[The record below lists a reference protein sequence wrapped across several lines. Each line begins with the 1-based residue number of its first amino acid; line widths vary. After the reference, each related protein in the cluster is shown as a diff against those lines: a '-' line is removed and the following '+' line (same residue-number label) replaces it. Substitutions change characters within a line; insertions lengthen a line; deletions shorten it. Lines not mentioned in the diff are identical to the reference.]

1 MFGIGMP
8 EMLVILALALIII
21 GPKKLPDLAKSL
33 GRTMREFKKATSEFK
48 ETIQLEGELSEVK
61 ETFNDISSEVK
72 DAVDL
77 NLKPEEQK
85 ADKTGSDDE
94 KTEEEDSERESDSD
108 DFGNLKNLKKEF
120 DDLDTNTDISQKDE
134 NMMQDASPD
143 TDDDKNDKAKGSVDD
158 A

>member
-33 GRTMREFKKATSEFK
+33 GRAMREFKRATNEFK
-48 ETIQLEGELSEVK
+48 ETIQLDSELSEVK
-61 ETFNDISSEVK
+61 ETFNDISDGVK

-77 NLKPEEQK
+77 NLNSEKQKTNKIDADNEKKEEK
-85 ADKTGSDDE
+85 DDT
-94 KTEEEDSERESDSD
+94 KDTESN
-108 DFGNLKNLKKEF
+108 DFSNLKKLKKEF
-120 DDLDTNTDISQKDE
+120 DNLDTHTDTSQKDE
-134 NMMQDASPD
+134 TMMQDASPA
-143 TDDDKNDKAKGSVDD
+143 TDDEKKDKAKGSVED